1 MEKVENMSDKN
12 KHGLSRYIPED
23 VKRKVRQKCGYGCV
37 VCGTAIV
44 EYEHVDPEFSEAKE
58 HDPDKIVLLCSQCH
72 AKVTRKFL
80 SKESIKLASKKP
92 ASIKS
97 NYASEMF
104 QLLASTP
111 KFVIGG
117 ASITNTP
124 IPLEVKGYPVIQ
136 VKPAEEDGA
145 PARFSATFFNS
156 RGELSLQIIDNE
168 WRVNSGNWDFE
179 AVGGT
184 LIVRDNQRNV
194 SLKLRVSDSDGII
207 VEKINMRIDRYRIE
221 GSKTELFIRGDD
233 GTNIS
238 CGGMIMNNCGVGFSL
253 N

>member
-1 MEKVENMSDKN
+1 MPDKN
-12 KHGLSRYIPED
+12 KHGLSRYIPEE
-23 VKRKVRQKCGYGCV
+23 VKRKVRQACGYGCV

-58 HDPDKIVLLCSQCH
+58 HDPEKIVLLCSQCH
-72 AKVTRKFL
+72 AKVTRNFL
-80 SKESIKLASKKP
+80 SKESIKRASKEPVSVKN
-92 ASIKS
+92 

-104 QLLASTP
+104 QLLATTP

-124 IPLEVKGYPVIQ
+124 IPLQVKGYHVIQ
-136 VKPAEEDGA
+136 VKPAEEEGG
-145 PARFSATFFNS
+145 PARLSATFFNS

-194 SLKLRVSDSDGII
+194 SLKLRVSDVDGII
-207 VEKINMRIDRYRIE
+207 VDKINMRIGRYRIE
-221 GSKTELFIRGDD
+221 GNQAELLVRADD
-233 GTNIS
+233 GTSIN
-238 CGGMIMNNCGVGFSL
+238 CGGMMMDNCGVGFSL

>member
-1 MEKVENMSDKN
+1 MSDKN

-23 VKRKVRQKCGYGCV
+23 IKRKVRQKCGYGCV
-37 VCGTAIV
+37 VCGTAII
-44 EYEHVDPEFSEAKE
+44 EYEHVDPEFSDAKE
-58 HDPDKIVLLCSQCH
+58 HDPNKIVLLCSQCH

-80 SKESIKLASKKP
+80 SKEAVKLASKKP
-92 ASIKS
+92 ASIKC

-104 QLLASTP
+104 QLLAATP
-111 KFVIGG
+111 KFTIGG

-136 VKPAEEDGA
+136 VKPAEEGGA

-179 AVGGT
+179 AIGGS
-184 LIVRDNQRNV
+184 LVIRDNHRNI
-194 SLKLRVSDSDGII
+194 SLKLSVSDTDGI
-207 VEKINMRIDRYRIE
+207 VVQKINMRIDSYRIE
-221 GSKTELFIRGDD
+221 GNTTELFVLADD
-233 GTNIS
+233 GTKIS
-238 CGGMIMNNCGVGFSL
+238 CGGMMADNCGVGLSL

>member
-1 MEKVENMSDKN
+1 MSDKN

-37 VCGTAIV
+37 VCGTAII

-58 HDPDKIVLLCSQCH
+58 HDPEKIVLLCSQCH
-72 AKVTRKFL
+72 AKVTRKFI
-80 SKESIKLASKKP
+80 SKELVKLASEKP
-92 ASIKS
+92 ASIKR

-104 QLLASTP
+104 QLLATTP

-117 ASITNTP
+117 VSITNTP
-124 IPLEVKGYPVIQ
+124 IPLKVKGYPVIQ
-136 VKPAEEDGA
+136 VKPAEEKGA

-179 AVGGT
+179 AVGGYV
-184 LIVRDNQRNV
+184 IIRDNQGKI
-194 SLKLRVSDSDGII
+194 SLKLRVSDTDGIV
-207 VEKINMRIDRYRIE
+207 VEKINMLIDSYRIE
-221 GSKTELFIRGDD
+221 GNTTELFIRGDE
-233 GTNIS
+233 GTNII
-238 CGGMIMNNCGVGFSL
+238 CRGMMIDNCAVGFSL
-253 N
+253 D